1 MTENK
6 IVYNNKFTPIYSLLS
21 TALVKLT
28 CDRTCELT
36 CGLTCELTCEISL
49 QVSSQPIPCMLT
61 CKYRLDGLS
70 FDSLFGKYTDFFFYP
85 NSDQGK

>member
-36 CGLTCELTCEISL
+36 CGLTCEISL

-61 CKYRLDGLS
+61 CVNRLDGLS
-70 FDSLFGKYTDFFFYP
+70 FGSHFGSLVK
-85 NSDQGK
+85 